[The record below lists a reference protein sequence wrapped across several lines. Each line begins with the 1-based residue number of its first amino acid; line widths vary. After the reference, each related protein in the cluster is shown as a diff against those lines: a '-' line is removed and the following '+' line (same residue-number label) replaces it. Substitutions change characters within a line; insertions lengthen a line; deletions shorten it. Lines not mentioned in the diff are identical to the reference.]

1 MPGGWVDRK
10 NIPRGPNGRGLCRW
24 CSLEV
29 PARRFTFCSDYCVHE
44 WKLRSQPGYLRE
56 QILHRD
62 KGMCAHCGVNTI
74 AEQGKLKRARGSAR
88 VALMQHWGLITW
100 TRKSLWD
107 ADHILPV
114 AEGGGEC
121 DLDNIRTL
129 CLRCHRRVTAQ
140 LRERIRRAKVA
151 ADRLLEQLGQESGV
165 KPGGGQGENLRACD
179 PPRSTS

>member
-29 PARRFTFCSDYCVHE
+29 PARRFTFCSEYCVHE

-56 QILHRD
+56 QIFKRD
-62 KGMCAHCGVNTI
+62 GGRCAHCGLDTLR
-74 AEQGKLKRARGSAR
+74 EHRKLKRARGDAR
-88 VALMQHWGLITW
+88 AVLMQHWGFHKRM
-100 TRKSLWD
+100 RKSLWD

-114 AEGGGEC
+114 TEGGGEC

-129 CLRCHRRVTAQ
+129 CLRCHRSVTAQ

-151 ADRLLEQLGQESGV
+151 AMLAAEALQIMEAGAVSRRGH
-165 KPGGGQGENLRACD
+165 K
-179 PPRSTS
+179 

>member
-1 MPGGWVDRK
+1 
-10 NIPRGPNGRGLCRW
+10 
-24 CSLEV
+24 
-29 PARRFTFCSDYCVHE
+29 
-44 WKLRSQPGYLRE
+44 LRE

-74 AEQGKLKRARGSAR
+74 SEQNKLKRARGTAR
-88 VALMQHWGLITW
+88 VTLMQHWGLNTW

-129 CLRCHRRVTAQ
+129 CLRCHRKVTAQ

-151 ADRLLEQLGQESGV
+151 ADRLIDQLKQEGI
-165 KPGGGQGENLRACD
+165 G
-179 PPRSTS
+179 

>member
-1 MPGGWVDRK
+1 MVLAG
-10 NIPRGPNGRGLCRW
+10 
-24 CSLEV
+24 SA
-29 PARRFTFCSDYCVHE
+29 ARRFTFCSDYCVHE

-62 KGMCAHCGVNTI
+62 KGVCAHCGVNSI
-74 AEQGKLKRARGSAR
+74 SEHGKLKRARGSAR
-88 VALMQHWGLITW
+88 VALMRHWGLNTW

-129 CLRCHRRVTAQ
+129 CLRCHRRVTAH

-151 ADRLLEQLGQESGV
+151 ADRLLEELQKRNDS
-165 KPGGGQGENLRACD
+165 
-179 PPRSTS
+179 